1 MNKQLQI
8 NFQGAT
14 IVALLEQYL
23 TTDMDFIHKLAE
35 IDPKE
40 QDKIIMVFNRI
51 QKKGGSISHFLK
63 YLKIILSK

>member
-8 NFQGAT
+8 NFQSAT
-14 IVALLEQYL
+14 IVAHLEHL

-40 QDKIIMVFNRI
+40 QDKIIMILNRI
-51 QKKGGSISHFLK
+51 EKKGGSISHFLK
-63 YLKIILSK
+63 YLKEIV